1 MSEFCSLTLNAN
13 SAIADS
19 DCYCTNNKSDEREGE
34 REIIQ
39 IARSTISSD
48 IINLCV

>member
-13 SAIADS
+13 AAIADS
-19 DCYCTNNKSDEREGE
+19 DCYCTNNKSDERE